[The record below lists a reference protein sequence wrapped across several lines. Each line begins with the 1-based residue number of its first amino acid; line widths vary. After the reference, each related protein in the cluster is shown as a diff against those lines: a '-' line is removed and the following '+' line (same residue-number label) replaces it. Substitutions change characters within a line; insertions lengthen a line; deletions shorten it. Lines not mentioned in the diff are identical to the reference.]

1 MPWEELLT
9 LIFSILGGLGT
20 FAAFV
25 WRKLIVPA
33 QKFIEDHEEVKQSIQ
48 TIKNEVVTNG
58 GSSIKDA
65 IGRIE
70 ATQKVLDQ
78 RSKASLHYHNEALF
92 ETDEHGNLIW
102 SNEKFKI
109 FADNSFSKF
118 GAGYDW
124 ITIIDEPNREDFLR
138 EFASCLEMC
147 RKLDM
152 ETVSFKGNRV
162 RFIGYPYKIKDN
174 VHKGFLIHLLSL

>member
-20 FAAFV
+20 FAMFV
-25 WRKLIVPA
+25 WKKLIVPA
-33 QKFIEDHEEVKQSIQ
+33 QKFIEDHDDVKESIE

-70 ATQKVLDQ
+70 ARQQVLDQ
-78 RSKASLHYHNEALF
+78 RSKASLHYHDEALF

-102 SNEKFKI
+102 SNSKFKD
-109 FADNSFSKF
+109 FSENSFKY

-124 ITIIDEPNREDFLR
+124 ITIIDEPNREDFLK

-152 ETVSFKGNRV
+152 ETVSFEGKPIK
-162 RFIGYPYKIKDN
+162 FIGYPYKIKDK
-174 VHKGFLIHLLSL
+174 VHKGFLIHLLSQ